1 MKGDRFFKI
10 YEDFGDG
17 YAIANE
23 QGVIEIANNDRE
35 RDDGTIADEFK
46 DFESA
51 EKFLK
56 EEKGLNVDEMEFSS
70 IDVSENVIS
79 LNY

>member
-10 YEDFGDG
+10 SEDFGDG

>member
-1 MKGDRFFKI
+1 MKGNRFFKI

>member
-1 MKGDRFFKI
+1 MKGNRFFKI

-23 QGVIEIANNDRE
+23 KGVIEIANNDRE
-35 RDDGTIADEFK
+35 RDDGTIAEEFK

-70 IDVSENVIS
+70 IDVSENVIT

>member
-35 RDDGTIADEFK
+35 RDDGTVADEFK